1 MTEQVFV
8 QARVDKEL
16 KKEVLE
22 IYEALGMDLPTAIR
36 MFLVRSKL
44 VRGIPFDTTLPKA
57 IVTRSE
63 ALNALDDMFQQAS
76 DVPEMTLNEI
86 NAEITSVR
94 DAKKKAKK

>member
-16 KKEVLE
+16 KKEVSE

-44 VRGIPFDTTLPKA
+44 VRGIPFDTTFPKA
-57 IVTRSE
+57 IVTRSK

-94 DAKKKAKK
+94 DAKKKVKK